1 MIVVLKPQTTEE
13 KRDHLI
19 AWLKSQGVDIHLSV
33 GTDYTII
40 GLVGNTAGIDV
51 ELLESLEMVMAVRRV
66 GEPFKQCNRMFHP
79 ADTVIEVGGVK
90 LGGGNFCM
98 IAGPCSVETE
108 EQILE
113 VARAIQASGAQV
125 LRGGA
130 FKPRT
135 SPYTFQGLGAE
146 GLSLLMEAG
155 RKAGLPVVSEVTDAA
170 NLPLFEDVDMVQI
183 GARNMQNFALL
194 REVAAF
200 GKPVLL
206 KRGMGATIEELLQ
219 SAEYL
224 LRYGNGNVV
233 LCERGIRTF
242 AGQMRATL
250 DVGAVPALK
259 QATHLPVIVDPS
271 HAAGRSDYVT
281 PLALAA
287 VAAGADGLMVEVH
300 NDPASA
306 LSDGAQALDLAG
318 FAALAEKVQ
327 RLLSALR

>member
-1 MIVVLKPQTTEE
+1 MLVI
-13 KRDHLI
+13 I
-19 AWLKSQGVDIHLSV
+19 AKD
-33 GTDYTII
+33 TPAAD
-40 GLVGNTAGIDV
+40 LVRLTV
-51 ELLESLEMVMAVRRV
+51 SLENRGLRVTTVTAEDATLLYLAGETWRIDGEGLKALPYVVDVQRLTSPYPLAARSAKEAGTVVRV
-66 GEPFKQCNRMFHP
+66 GKAAIGR
-79 ADTVIEVGGVK
+79 D
-90 LGGGNFCM
+90 FCLV
-98 IAGPCSVETE
+98 AGPCAVESA
-108 EQILE
+108 EQMVAIASS
-113 VARAIQASGAQV
+113 VARSGAAV

-170 NLPLFEDVDMVQI
+170 NLPLFENVDMVQV

-250 DVGAVPALK
+250 DVGAIPALK

-287 VAAGADGLMVEVH
+287 VAAGSDGLMVEVH

-318 FAALAEKVQ
+318 FAALAERVQ

>member
-1 MIVVLKPQTTEE
+1 MLVIIAKDTPAADLVRLTASLREKGLRVTAVTAEDATLLYLAGETWRIDGEGLKALPYVVDVQRLTPPYPLAARAAKE
-13 KRDHLI
+13 
-19 AWLKSQGVDIHLSV
+19 A
-33 GTDYTII
+33 GT
-40 GLVGNTAGIDV
+40 VV
-51 ELLESLEMVMAVRRV
+51 RV
-66 GEPFKQCNRMFHP
+66 GKAAIGQ
-79 ADTVIEVGGVK
+79 D
-90 LGGGNFCM
+90 FCLL
-98 IAGPCSVETE
+98 AGPCAVESA
-108 EQILE
+108 EQVAAIASS
-113 VARAIQASGAQV
+113 VARSGAAV

-146 GLSLLMEAG
+146 GLALLVAAG
-155 RKAGLPVVSEVTDAA
+155 RETGLPVVSEVTDTA
-170 NLPLFEDVDMVQI
+170 NLPLFENVDMVQV

-206 KRGMGATIEELLQ
+206 KRGMGATLEELLQ

-242 AGQMRATL
+242 AGQMRSTL
-250 DVGAVPALK
+250 DVGAIPALK

-271 HAAGRSDYVT
+271 HAAGRSAYVA

-300 NDPASA
+300 NDPAAA
-306 LSDGAQALDLAG
+306 LSDGAQALNPAE
-318 FAALAEKVQ
+318 FAALADKVQ
-327 RLLSALR
+327 KLLSALR

>member
-1 MIVVLKPQTTEE
+1 MLVI
-13 KRDHLI
+13 I
-19 AWLKSQGVDIHLSV
+19 AKESPAAELARL
-33 GTDYTII
+33 
-40 GLVGNTAGIDV
+40 TA
-51 ELLESLEMVMAVRRV
+51 SLEAKGLRVTAAAAENAALLCLTGETWRIDSEGLKALPYVVDVQRLTPPYPLAARSAKEQGTVVRV
-66 GEPFKQCNRMFHP
+66 GGAAFGR
-79 ADTVIEVGGVK
+79 G
-90 LGGGNFCM
+90 FCLV
-98 IAGPCSVETE
+98 AGPCAVESA
-108 EQILE
+108 EQMAAIAPA
-113 VARAIQASGAQV
+113 VARSGAAV

-135 SPYTFQGLGAE
+135 SPYSFQGLGAE
-146 GLSLLMEAG
+146 GVRLLAEAG
-155 RKAGLPVVSEVTDAA
+155 RKAGLPVVSEVTDVRD
-170 NLPLFEDVDMVQI
+170 LPLFEDVDMVQI

-194 REVAAF
+194 REAAAF

-206 KRGMGATIEELLQ
+206 KRGMGATVDELLQ

-242 AGQMRATL
+242 AGEMRATL
-250 DVGAVPALK
+250 DVGAIPALK

-327 RLLSALR
+327 KLLSALR

>member
-1 MIVVLKPQTTEE
+1 MLVI
-13 KRDHLI
+13 I
-19 AWLKSQGVDIHLSV
+19 AKESPAAD
-33 GTDYTII
+33 
-40 GLVGNTAGIDV
+40 LVRLTV
-51 ELLESLEMVMAVRRV
+51 SLENRGLRVTTVTAEDATLLYLAGETWRIDGEGLKALPYVVDVQRLTSPYPLAARSAKDAGTVVRV
-66 GEPFKQCNRMFHP
+66 GGAEFGR
-79 ADTVIEVGGVK
+79 D
-90 LGGGNFCM
+90 FCLV
-98 IAGPCSVETE
+98 AGPCAVESA
-108 EQILE
+108 EQMAAIAPA
-113 VARAIQASGAQV
+113 VARSGAAV

-146 GLSLLMEAG
+146 GLTLLVEAG
-155 RKAGLPVVSEVTDAA
+155 REAGLPVVSEVTDVRD
-170 NLPLFEDVDMVQI
+170 LSLFEDVDMVQI

-206 KRGMGATIEELLQ
+206 KRGMGATLEELLQ

-250 DVGAVPALK
+250 DVGAIPALK

-300 NDPASA
+300 NDPAAA
-306 LSDGAQALDLAG
+306 LSDGAQALDLTG

>member
-1 MIVVLKPQTTEE
+1 MLVI
-13 KRDHLI
+13 I
-19 AWLKSQGVDIHLSV
+19 AKD
-33 GTDYTII
+33 TPAAD
-40 GLVGNTAGIDV
+40 LVRLTA
-51 ELLESLEMVMAVRRV
+51 SLEAKGLRVTAAAAENATLLYLTGETWRIDAEGLKALPWVRDVQRLTPPYPLAARSAKEQGTVVRV
-66 GEPFKQCNRMFHP
+66 GGAAFGR
-79 ADTVIEVGGVK
+79 G
-90 LGGGNFCM
+90 FCLV
-98 IAGPCSVETE
+98 AGPCAVESA
-108 EQILE
+108 EQMAAIAPA
-113 VARAIQASGAQV
+113 VARSGAAV

-146 GLSLLMEAG
+146 GVRLLAEAG
-155 RKAGLPVVSEVTDAA
+155 RKAGLPVVSEVTDVRD
-170 NLPLFEDVDMVQI
+170 LSLFEDVDMVQI

-194 REVAAF
+194 REAAAF

-250 DVGAVPALK
+250 DVGAIPALK

-306 LSDGAQALDLAG
+306 LSDGAQALDMAG

-327 RLLSALR
+327 KLLSALR

>member
-1 MIVVLKPQTTEE
+1 MLVIIAKDTPAADLGRLTASLREKGLRVTTVTAEDATLLYLTGETWRIDGEGLKALPYVVDVQRLTSPYPLAARSAKEAGTVVHVG
-13 KRDHLI
+13 KAAIGRDFC
-19 AWLKSQGVDIHLSV
+19 
-33 GTDYTII
+33 
-40 GLVGNTAGIDV
+40 
-51 ELLESLEMVMAVRRV
+51 LL
-66 GEPFKQCNRMFHP
+66 
-79 ADTVIEVGGVK
+79 
-90 LGGGNFCM
+90 
-98 IAGPCSVETE
+98 AGPCAVESA
-108 EQILE
+108 EQMAAIASS
-113 VARAIQASGAQV
+113 VARSGAAV

-146 GLSLLMEAG
+146 GLLLLMEAG

-170 NLPLFEDVDMVQI
+170 NLPLFENVDMVQV

-224 LRYGNGNVV
+224 LRYGNDNVV

-327 RLLSALR
+327 KLLSALR

>member
-1 MIVVLKPQTTEE
+1 MLVI
-13 KRDHLI
+13 I
-19 AWLKSQGVDIHLSV
+19 AKESPAAELARL
-33 GTDYTII
+33 
-40 GLVGNTAGIDV
+40 TA
-51 ELLESLEMVMAVRRV
+51 SLEAKGLRVTAAAAENATLLYLTGETWRIDAEGLKALPWVTDVQRLTPPYPLAARAAKEAGTVVRV
-66 GEPFKQCNRMFHP
+66 GGAAFGR
-79 ADTVIEVGGVK
+79 G
-90 LGGGNFCM
+90 FCLV
-98 IAGPCSVETE
+98 AGPCAVESA
-108 EQILE
+108 EQMAAIAPA
-113 VARAIQASGAQV
+113 VARSGAAV

-146 GLSLLMEAG
+146 GVRLLAEAG
-155 RKAGLPVVSEVTDAA
+155 RKAGLPVVSEVTDVRD
-170 NLPLFEDVDMVQI
+170 LPLFEDVDMVQI

-194 REVAAF
+194 REAAAF

-206 KRGMGATIEELLQ
+206 KRGMGATVEELLQ

-250 DVGAVPALK
+250 DVGAIPALK

-287 VAAGADGLMVEVH
+287 VAAGADGLTVEVH

-327 RLLSALR
+327 RLLSVLR

>member
-1 MIVVLKPQTTEE
+1 MLVI
-13 KRDHLI
+13 I
-19 AWLKSQGVDIHLSV
+19 AKESPAAELARL
-33 GTDYTII
+33 
-40 GLVGNTAGIDV
+40 TA
-51 ELLESLEMVMAVRRV
+51 SLEAKGLRVTAAAAENAALLCLTGETWRIDSEGLKALPYVVDVQRLTPPYPLAARSAKEQGTVVRV
-66 GEPFKQCNRMFHP
+66 GGAAFGR
-79 ADTVIEVGGVK
+79 G
-90 LGGGNFCM
+90 FCLV
-98 IAGPCSVETE
+98 AGPCAVESA
-108 EQILE
+108 EQMAAIAPA
-113 VARAIQASGAQV
+113 VARSGAAV

-146 GLSLLMEAG
+146 GLRLLAEAG
-155 RKAGLPVVSEVTDAA
+155 RKAGLPVVSEVTDVRD
-170 NLPLFEDVDMVQI
+170 LPLFEDVDMVQI

-194 REVAAF
+194 REAAAF

-206 KRGMGATIEELLQ
+206 KRGMGATVDELLQ

-242 AGQMRATL
+242 AGEMRATL
-250 DVGAVPALK
+250 DVGAIPALK

-327 RLLSALR
+327 KLLSALR

>member
-1 MIVVLKPQTTEE
+1 MLVI
-13 KRDHLI
+13 I
-19 AWLKSQGVDIHLSV
+19 AKDTPAAELARL
-33 GTDYTII
+33 
-40 GLVGNTAGIDV
+40 TA
-51 ELLESLEMVMAVRRV
+51 SLEAKGLRV
-66 GEPFKQCNRMFHP
+66 TTVTAEDATLLYLAGETWRIDGEGLKALPYVVDVQRLTSPYPLAARSDKEQG
-79 ADTVIEVGGVK
+79 TVVCVGKAAIGRD
-90 LGGGNFCM
+90 FCLL
-98 IAGPCSVETE
+98 AGPCAVESA
-108 EQILE
+108 EQMAAIASS
-113 VARAIQASGAQV
+113 VARSGAAV

-146 GLSLLMEAG
+146 GLALLVAAG
-155 RKAGLPVVSEVTDAA
+155 REAGLPVVSEVTDVRD
-170 NLPLFEDVDMVQI
+170 LSLFEDVDMVQV

-206 KRGMGATIEELLQ
+206 KRGMGATLEELLQ

-300 NDPASA
+300 NDPSAA

>member
-1 MIVVLKPQTTEE
+1 MLVI
-13 KRDHLI
+13 I
-19 AWLKSQGVDIHLSV
+19 AKD
-33 GTDYTII
+33 TPAAD
-40 GLVGNTAGIDV
+40 LVRLTA
-51 ELLESLEMVMAVRRV
+51 SLEAKGLRVTAAAAENATLLYLTGETWRIDAEGLKALPWVRDVQRLTPPYPLAARSAKEQGTVVRV
-66 GEPFKQCNRMFHP
+66 GGAAFGR
-79 ADTVIEVGGVK
+79 G
-90 LGGGNFCM
+90 FCLV
-98 IAGPCSVETE
+98 AGPCAVESA
-108 EQILE
+108 EQMAAIAPA
-113 VARAIQASGAQV
+113 VARSGAAV

-146 GLSLLMEAG
+146 GVRLLAEAG
-155 RKAGLPVVSEVTDAA
+155 RKAGLPVVSEVTDVRD
-170 NLPLFEDVDMVQI
+170 LSLFEDVDMVQI

-194 REVAAF
+194 REAAAF

-250 DVGAVPALK
+250 DVGAIPALK

-327 RLLSALR
+327 KLLSALR

>member
-1 MIVVLKPQTTEE
+1 MLVI
-13 KRDHLI
+13 I
-19 AWLKSQGVDIHLSV
+19 AKD
-33 GTDYTII
+33 TPAAD
-40 GLVGNTAGIDV
+40 LVRLTV
-51 ELLESLEMVMAVRRV
+51 SLENRGLRV
-66 GEPFKQCNRMFHP
+66 TTVTAEDATLLYLAGETWRIDGEGLKALPCVVDVQRLTSPYPLAARSAKESG
-79 ADTVIEVGGVK
+79 TVVHVGKAAIGR
-90 LGGGNFCM
+90 GFCLV
-98 IAGPCSVETE
+98 AGPCAVESA
-108 EQILE
+108 EQMAAIAPA
-113 VARAIQASGAQV
+113 VARSGAAV

-206 KRGMGATIEELLQ
+206 KRGMGATLEELLQ

-250 DVGAVPALK
+250 DVGAAPALK

-300 NDPASA
+300 NDPAAA
-306 LSDGAQALDLAG
+306 LSDGAQALDLEG
-318 FAALAEKVQ
+318 FARLAERVQ
-327 RLLSALR
+327 KLLSALR

>member
-1 MIVVLKPQTTEE
+1 MLVI
-13 KRDHLI
+13 I
-19 AWLKSQGVDIHLSV
+19 AKD
-33 GTDYTII
+33 TPAAD
-40 GLVGNTAGIDV
+40 LVRLTV
-51 ELLESLEMVMAVRRV
+51 SLENRGLRVTTVTAEDATLLYLAGETWRIDGEGLKALPYVVDVQRLTSPYPLAARSAKEQGTVVRV
-66 GEPFKQCNRMFHP
+66 GGAEFGR
-79 ADTVIEVGGVK
+79 G
-90 LGGGNFCM
+90 FCLV
-98 IAGPCSVETE
+98 AGPCAVESA
-108 EQILE
+108 EQMAVIAPA
-113 VARAIQASGAQV
+113 VARSGAAV

-155 RKAGLPVVSEVTDAA
+155 RKAGLPVVSEVTD
-170 NLPLFEDVDMVQI
+170 LRDLSLFEDVDMVQI

-206 KRGMGATIEELLQ
+206 KRGMGATLEELLQ

-224 LRYGNGNVV
+224 LRYGNDNVV

-259 QATHLPVIVDPS
+259 QATHLPLIVDPS

-327 RLLSALR
+327 KLLAALR

>member
-1 MIVVLKPQTTEE
+1 MLVIIAKESPAAELA
-13 KRDHLI
+13 HL
-19 AWLKSQGVDIHLSV
+19 
-33 GTDYTII
+33 
-40 GLVGNTAGIDV
+40 TA
-51 ELLESLEMVMAVRRV
+51 SLEAKGLRVTAAAAENAALLYLTGETWRIDAEGLKALPYVVDVQRLTPPYPLAARSAKEQGTVVRV
-66 GEPFKQCNRMFHP
+66 GGAAFGR
-79 ADTVIEVGGVK
+79 G
-90 LGGGNFCM
+90 FCLV
-98 IAGPCSVETE
+98 AGPCAVESA
-108 EQILE
+108 EQMAAIAPA
-113 VARAIQASGAQV
+113 VARSGAAV

-146 GLSLLMEAG
+146 GVRLLAEAG
-155 RKAGLPVVSEVTDAA
+155 RKAGLPVVSEVTDVRD
-170 NLPLFEDVDMVQI
+170 LSLFEEVDMVQI

-194 REVAAF
+194 REAAAF

-281 PLALAA
+281 PLALAS

-327 RLLSALR
+327 KLLSALR